1 MTFKLPGKPS
11 PKADVHELADFAELI
26 AWKNGSV
33 STREIVAYLGQVG
46 EVEYNEGCYDEDD
59 ENAVVL
65 EEVMAEIE
73 RRLTDCQSGYPFQ
86 LDSHGNVLRFVA
98 DNDHRSLLYQ
108 YLLLSTRLN
117 MTNSRTH
124 AGIDGTK
131 LLEEISA
138 EVLRCY
144 LGEKRAKAYV
154 FGTAVGS
161 ADFSGKVTSLCHDL
175 CEAYGYRAVSS
186 GPVHANDDK
195 LDVVGWIPF
204 TDKSPG
210 QIIIFGQCK
219 TGTAWT
225 EQLCKLQPSAFIKK
239 WIDGHIMVDP
249 LRAFFV
255 SEAANRTK
263 WCDYSSEGGIFFDRC
278 RLVDCCDSLD
288 DALKTRIEDW
298 SNAAFS
304 AAQPNI

>member
-26 AWKNGSV
+26 AWKNNSV
-33 STREIVAYLGQVG
+33 SAREMVTYLGQIG
-46 EVEYNEGCYDEDD
+46 ENEYNEGCEDEDD

-65 EEVMAEIE
+65 EEVMTEIE
-73 RRLTDCQSGYPFQ
+73 RRLTYCQSGYPFE
-86 LDSHGNVLRFVA
+86 LDSRGNVLRFVP
-98 DNDHRSLLYQ
+98 DDDHRSLLYQ

-117 MTNSRTH
+117 MKNNRTH
-124 AGIDGTK
+124 ANIDGTE

-144 LGEKRAKAYV
+144 LGGQRAKAYV
-154 FGTAVGS
+154 FGTAAGS
-161 ADFSGKVTSLCHDL
+161 GDFPGKVASLCKDL
-175 CEAYGYRAVSS
+175 GEANGFETRRS
-186 GPVHANDDK
+186 GPIHANDDK

-225 EQLCKLQPSAFIKK
+225 EQLCKLQPSSFIKK
-239 WIDGHIMVDP
+239 WINGHIMVDP

-255 SEAANRTK
+255 SEAANRAK
-263 WCDYSSEGGIFFDRC
+263 WCEYSAEGGILFDRC

-288 DALKTRIEDW
+288 DALKTRIADW
-298 SNAAFS
+298 NNAAFVV
-304 AAQPNI
+304 AQTNI